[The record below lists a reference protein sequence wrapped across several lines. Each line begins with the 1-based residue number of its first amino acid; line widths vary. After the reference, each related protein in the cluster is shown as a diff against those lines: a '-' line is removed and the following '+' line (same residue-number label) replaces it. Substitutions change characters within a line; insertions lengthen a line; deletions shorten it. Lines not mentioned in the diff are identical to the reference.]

1 MGFILRLVGALFST
15 NSIKHVLTNVAVFL
29 GLTVVTYAG
38 VSIAINTA
46 ITALKS
52 EYAGLPADLL
62 NMMALAKVP
71 NALSVIL
78 SAFLIRLAM
87 MGLTSAGAMKRILWR
102 PGQQGSL
109 F

>member
-1 MGFILRLVGALFST
+1 MGFIGRLVSSLFSAS
-15 NSIKHVLTNVAVFL
+15 SIKHVLTNVAVFL

-38 VSIAINTA
+38 VSLAINAA
-46 ITALKS
+46 ISGLKA
-52 EYAGLPADLL
+52 EYAGLPADIIAVL
-62 NMMALAKVP
+62 AIAKVP

-78 SAFLIRLAM
+78 SAFVVRLTM
-87 MGLTSAGAMKRILWR
+87 MGLTSSGALKRILWR